1 MRVIFL
7 ICFFFSFNGFA
18 SPVQDLTKYGE
29 GQMSVMFWDLYKAE
43 LFGQTPSYQAGA
55 TPIALKITYLR
66 DIDKEDLIEATLD
79 QWGHI
84 GYENEAIP
92 NWATQLEQ
100 IWPDIKEGSQLIIRL
115 HPDGASDFYDATRKI
130 GRMTDQQFGKAF
142 LAIWLSEKTSEPKLR
157 AQLIGEKK

>member
-7 ICFFFSFNGFA
+7 ICFLFSLNSLA

-43 LFGQTPSYQAGA
+43 LFGQTPSYQAD
-55 TPIALKITYLR
+55 TSPIALKITYLR

-79 QWGHI
+79 QWVHI

-92 NWATQLEQ
+92 DWATQLEQ
-100 IWPDIKEGSQLIIRL
+100 IWPDIQEGSQLTIRV
-115 HPDGASDFYDATRKI
+115 HRDGASDFYDATSKI
-130 GRMTDQQFGKAF
+130 GSMADSEFGKAF

-157 AQLIGEKK
+157 TQLIGETK

>member
-7 ICFFFSFNGFA
+7 ICFFSSFNVFA

-29 GQMSVMFWDLYKAE
+29 GEMSVMFWDLYKAE
-43 LFGQTPSYQAGA
+43 LFGKTPSYQAGS

-66 DIDKEDLIEATLD
+66 DINKEDLIEATLD
-79 QWGHI
+79 QWIHI
-84 GYENEAIP
+84 GFENEAIP

-100 IWPDIKEGSQLIIRL
+100 IWPDIKEGSQLIIRVY
-115 HPDGASDFYDATRKI
+115 PGGSSDFYDSKSKI
-130 GRMTDQQFGKAF
+130 GSVADPQFGKAF

-157 AQLIGEKK
+157 AQLIGEIK

>member
-7 ICFFFSFNGFA
+7 ICFFLSFNVIA

-43 LFGQTPSYQAGA
+43 LFGKAPSYQADS

-79 QWGHI
+79 QWIHI
-84 GYENEAIP
+84 GFKNEAIP

-100 IWPDIKEGSQLIIRL
+100 IWPDIKKGSQLIIRVY
-115 HPDGASDFYDATRKI
+115 PGGSSDFYDSKSKI
-130 GRMTDQQFGKAF
+130 GSVADPQFGKAF

>member
-7 ICFFFSFNGFA
+7 ICFFFSFYGFA

-43 LFGQTPSYQAGA
+43 LFGQAPSYQADA

-66 DIDKEDLIEATLD
+66 DIDKKDLIEATLD
-79 QWGHI
+79 QWVHI
-84 GYENEAIP
+84 GYENESIP
-92 NWATQLEQ
+92 KWATQLEK
-100 IWPDIKEGSQLIIRL
+100 IWPDIKENSQLTIRV
-115 HPDGASDFYDATRKI
+115 HPDGSSDFYDATSKI
-130 GRMTDQQFGKAF
+130 GSMTDPQFGKAF
-142 LAIWLSEKTSEPKLR
+142 LAIWLSKKTSEPKLR

>member
-7 ICFFFSFNGFA
+7 ICFFLSFNCFA

-43 LFGQTPSYQAGA
+43 LFGQAPSYQADV

-79 QWGHI
+79 QWAHI
-84 GYENEAIP
+84 GYENESIP
-92 NWATQLEQ
+92 NWAKQLDQ
-100 IWPDIKEGSQLIIRL
+100 IWPDIKEGSQLTIRV
-115 HPDGASDFYDATRKI
+115 HRDGASDFYDATSKI
-130 GRMTDQQFGKAF
+130 GSMADLQFGKAF

-157 AQLIGEKK
+157 AKLIGDKK